1 MSQGKGGDSSK
12 GTTVREALKQWEEG
26 TGQKAAEALEVKL
39 IGLYPPIEKLDSSLQ
54 TLVNCEK
61 LCLSTNMIEK
71 LSHLNNLRNLK
82 ILSLG
87 RNNVKTFAGLEVLA
101 ETLEQLWISYNMI
114 EKMKGV
120 GVLKKLRVLYM
131 SNNLV
136 KDWVEFIKLTEL
148 TALEELNFVG
158 QSRARRDLHVCV
170 GNPLE
175 EKHTGEGTWRT
186 EVERKLTGLK
196 KLDGLPIIR
205 EMDDEAI
212 IEQQQEQQ
220 QQQQQQQQS
229 ERKDSTRPTTPS

>member
-158 QSRARRDLHVCV
+158 
-170 GNPLE
+170 NPLE

>member
-1 MSQGKGGDSSK
+1 MVVYNFVAHLSANELISFGITSKDKGKRPAGDSSK
-12 GTTVREALKQWEEG
+12 GTTVREALKQWEEATRPG
-26 TGQKAAEALEVKL
+26 AQHSEALEVKL

-54 TLVNCEK
+54 
-61 LCLSTNMIEK
+61 
-71 LSHLNNLRNLK
+71 
-82 ILSLG
+82 
-87 RNNVKTFAGLEVLA
+87 ALEVLA
-101 ETLEQLWISYNMI
+101 ETLEQLWISYNLI

-120 GVLKKLRVLYM
+120 GVLKKLKVLYM

-158 QSRARRDLHVCV
+158 
-170 GNPLE
+170 NPLE
-175 EKHTGEGTWRT
+175 EKHTAEGTWRT

-229 ERKDSTRPTTPS
+229 ERKDSTRPPTPS

>member
-87 RNNVKTFAGLEVLA
+87 RNNVKTFAGL
-101 ETLEQLWISYNMI
+101 
-114 EKMKGV
+114 
-120 GVLKKLRVLYM
+120 VLYM

>member
-26 TGQKAAEALEVKL
+26 TGQKAGEALEVKL

-54 TLVNCEK
+54 ALVNCEK

-101 ETLEQLWISYNMI
+101 ETLEQLWISYNLI

-120 GVLKKLRVLYM
+120 GVLKKLKVLYM

-148 TALEELNFVG
+148 TALEELNF
-158 QSRARRDLHVCV
+158 V

-220 QQQQQQQQS
+220 QQQQQQQQP
-229 ERKDSTRPTTPS
+229 ERKDSIRPTTPS